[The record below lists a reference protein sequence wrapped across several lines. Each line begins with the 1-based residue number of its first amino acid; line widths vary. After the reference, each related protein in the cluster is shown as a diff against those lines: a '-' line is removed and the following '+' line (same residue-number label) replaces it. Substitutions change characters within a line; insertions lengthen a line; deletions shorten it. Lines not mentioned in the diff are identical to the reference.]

1 MDWEMFLSALGLAL
15 FMEGVFYTL
24 VAGRLKSLVVALL
37 QQPAASIRLAGLT
50 TAVIGVAIVWLAR
63 GG

>member
-1 MDWEMFLSALGLAL
+1 MDWSLFLSALGLAL

-24 VAGRLKSLVVALL
+24 LAGRLKVLVVALL
-37 QQPAASIRLAGLT
+37 QQPVASIRLAGLT